1 MPESAEPHEIE
12 FLPLV
17 KAYPALSRRYGEVS
31 CIAGL
36 DMKTSEWIRLYPVPF
51 RTLEDAQKF
60 QKYQPIRARV
70 QRPRDDRRPESW
82 RVDAESIEV
91 AGPALSSEN
100 EWAARKPIVEPAI
113 GDSMCAVRKAQKEK
127 GTSLQMFRPGE
138 VSELII
144 EEVEPDPE
152 KGKQAEDW
160 AAQGSL
166 LGSAD
171 LQLQRKALE
180 QIPFRFLY
188 RYLCGAED
196 CPGHRQSIV
205 DWEIAALYRSVR
217 EKANWR
223 DLVRAK
229 WLDQMCGTDKD
240 TAFIVGNQHQYL
252 DSFLILGVWWP
263 PRSDQLSLG
272 DLSDV

>member
-1 MPESAEPHEIE
+1 
-12 FLPLV
+12 LPLV

-36 DMKTSEWIRLYPVPF
+36 NMKTGEWMRLYPVPF

-60 QKYQPIRARV
+60 RKYEPIRARV

-91 AGPALSSEN
+91 IGLVLTSERGW
-100 EWAARKPIVEPAI
+100 EERRPLVEPAI
-113 GDSMCAVRKAQKEK
+113 GESMCAVRRAQQEN
-127 GTSLQMFRPGE
+127 GMSLQMFRPEE
-138 VSELII
+138 VLDFVV

-152 KGKQAEDW
+152 KSRRAEDW

-166 LGSAD
+166 LGSTD

-180 QIPFRFLY
+180 QIPVRFLY
-188 RYLCGAED
+188 RYLCSADE

-205 DWEIAALYRSVR
+205 DWEIAALYRNVR
-217 EKANWR
+217 ARGNWR
-223 DLVRAK
+223 DLMRAR
-229 WLDQMCGTDKD
+229 WFSQMCGSDKD
-240 TAFIVGNQHQYL
+240 TAFIVGNQHQHL
-252 DSFLILGVWWP
+252 DGFLILGVWWP
-263 PRSDQLSLG
+263 PQVRQLSLG
-272 DLSDV
+272 DSGDL

>member
-1 MPESAEPHEIE
+1 
-12 FLPLV
+12 LPLV

-36 DMKTSEWIRLYPVPF
+36 NMETHNWMRLYPVPF

-60 QKYQPIRARV
+60 RKYEPIRAKV

-91 AGPALSSEN
+91 IGSLLPSDRGWE
-100 EWAARKPIVEPAI
+100 ARRPLVEPAI
-113 GDSMCAVRKAQKEK
+113 GESMCAVRLAQRGD
-127 GTSLQMFRPGE
+127 GTSLQMFRPTE
-138 VSELII
+138 ILDFIV

-152 KGKQAEDW
+152 KSKRAEDW

-166 LGSAD
+166 LSSTD

-180 QIPFRFLY
+180 QVPFRFLY
-188 RYLCGAED
+188 QYLCSADD

-205 DWEIAALYRSVR
+205 DWEIAALYRKVR
-217 EKANWR
+217 GQENWR
-223 DLVRAK
+223 ELIRAR
-229 WLDQMCGTDKD
+229 WLGQMCGPDRD
-240 TAFIVGNQHQYL
+240 TAFIVGNQHQHP
-252 DSFLILGVWWP
+252 DGFLVLGVWWP
-263 PRSDQLSLG
+263 PRLSQLSLG
-272 DLSDV
+272 DSGDF

>member
-1 MPESAEPHEIE
+1 MSEPREIE

-36 DMKTSEWIRLYPVPF
+36 DMKTSKWIRLYPVPF

-60 QKYQPIRARV
+60 RKYEPIRARV

-91 AGPALSSEN
+91 VGPVLSVEH
-100 EWAARKPIVEPAI
+100 EWAARRPVVEPAI
-113 GDSMCAVRKAQKEK
+113 GESMCAVRKAQKGN
-127 GTSLQMFRPGE
+127 GTSLQMFRPRE
-138 VSELII
+138 VLELII
-144 EEVEPDPE
+144 EDAETDPE
-152 KGKQAEDW
+152 KGRRAEDW

-188 RYLCGAED
+188 RYFCAADD

-205 DWEIAALYRSVR
+205 DWEIIALYRKVR
-217 EKANWR
+217 KQENWR
-223 DLVRAK
+223 DLIRAK
-229 WLDQMCGTDKD
+229 WFDQMCGPDRD
-240 TAFIVGNQHQYL
+240 TAFIVGNQHQHP
-252 DSFLILGVWWP
+252 DGFLILGVWWP

-272 DLSDV
+272 NLSNV